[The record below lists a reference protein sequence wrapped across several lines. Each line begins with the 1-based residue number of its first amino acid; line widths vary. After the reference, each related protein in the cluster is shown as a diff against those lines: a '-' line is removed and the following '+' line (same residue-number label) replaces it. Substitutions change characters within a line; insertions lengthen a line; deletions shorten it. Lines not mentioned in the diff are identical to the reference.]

1 MSPAA
6 YDDEH
11 GSAEGGPANGRFY
24 VALPRHLRD
33 HTWLPASTSNSTSH
47 RPQSAI
53 AEGVQRGS
61 QGHIGLRSG
70 GGRAAA
76 VRWAG
81 TAWTAASASRSPMVL
96 SSVGAQSRAAAPPGS
111 SCGYCGLQAPGRQ
124 LVYVAYTP
132 VLGACVRQ
140 QTLPLA
146 GEEGPQ
152 HGQQASP
159 EQHKPKAGLQVQV
172 QCLKRIALLSHV
184 IIAANAARALGAKKK
199 LGALCWAAGNLFARA
214 PHRLLSF
221 GGE

>member
-1 MSPAA
+1 MAVSTLHCQGTCETTPGCRHPHRTAPHTGRRAPLRRVCSAA
-6 YDDEH
+6 VRAT
-11 GSAEGGPANGRFY
+11 SACG
-24 VALPRHLRD
+24 
-33 HTWLPASTSNSTSH
+33 
-47 RPQSAI
+47 
-53 AEGVQRGS
+53 
-61 QGHIGLRSG
+61 SG

-96 SSVGAQSRAAAPPGS
+96 SSVARAQSRAAAPPGS

-124 LVYVAYTP
+124 LVYVAYTQ